1 MMSELKMPLV
11 IYLMNQ
17 HISSFMKEHFAFIF
31 LADYVFSSFMNSIAR
46 GEIEAAA
53 KLLFKLYI
61 SACHLAASPPPFPEK
76 WNKFEFMIWILFRRK
91 MFSRKS
97 RKVEASL
104 STEA

>member
-1 MMSELKMPLV
+1 MSELKMPLV

-46 GEIEAAA
+46 GEVEAAA

-61 SACHLAASPPPFPEK
+61 SACHLAASPLPIFQ

-104 STEA
+104 SAEA